1 MKKENSKNRIF
12 ALLKILMEQS
22 DLNHPLSMP
31 SIISALEAQGYP
43 CERKAI
49 YDDFKCLSKAG
60 IDVDFVR
67 TPSMGYV
74 LSDRIF
80 DAVEL
85 KIMLDA
91 ISASSFLTPKKTKQL
106 KEKLLRFSTRYEK
119 ETLNIELDYP
129 KSSNEQILY
138 TIDTLLTAISSR
150 KKIQFTYFD
159 MGLDK
164 KRHYRRNKTVYQG
177 DPYALLWEN
186 KAYYLLFKMDTHDE
200 ISQYRVDKMD
210 HVLIT
215 EIIYESKPFDLRQ
228 YRAQRINMY
237 SGEKVNVTLEFEH
250 NDRLVSLLYDQ
261 FGDDFMVLSKTEDK
275 FIVNLDT
282 SISPTLMGWLATL
295 NTQVRIIKPQNL
307 INDYQNYLKGI
318 LRQYGEDHE
327 TDQ

>member
-31 SIISALEAQGYP
+31 SIISILEAQGYP

-91 ISASSFLTPKKTKQL
+91 ISASNFLTPKKTKQL
-106 KEKLLRFSTRYEK
+106 KEKLLRFSTCYEK

-138 TIDTLLTAISSR
+138 TIDTLLTAISSKR
-150 KKIQFTYFD
+150 KIQFTYFD

-164 KRHYRRNKTVYQG
+164 KRHYR
-177 DPYALLWEN
+177 
-186 KAYYLLFKMDTHDE
+186 
-200 ISQYRVDKMD
+200 
-210 HVLIT
+210 
-215 EIIYESKPFDLRQ
+215 
-228 YRAQRINMY
+228 
-237 SGEKVNVTLEFEH
+237 
-250 NDRLVSLLYDQ
+250 
-261 FGDDFMVLSKTEDK
+261 
-275 FIVNLDT
+275 
-282 SISPTLMGWLATL
+282 
-295 NTQVRIIKPQNL
+295 
-307 INDYQNYLKGI
+307 
-318 LRQYGEDHE
+318 
-327 TDQ
+327 